1 MIESTYTATDRSRA
15 RATRSASTL
24 NSLEPPSLPEAF
36 YQNPPEGFRALKI
49 ATSNGDTAPAFFADF
64 DILTTLDDEH
74 RWIINL
80 LAKVKA
86 SGLTTMPTL
95 FAGTTVTEYTGYPHL
110 NEKGCSEYV
119 EKLVAE
125 ALDRKASLLIIKDLP
140 QNSPLLSKEENLI
153 ADRIMDICAAD
164 KRFLVVEGQA
174 LAYVPIDFATID
186 EYLARCGKKTRK
198 DLRRKIRSRANLQ
211 VEAAPTGR
219 IFHDQS
225 LLNQMYEQYLNVY
238 DQSQY
243 HFDKL
248 SRRFFEEILTNGKN
262 GGIVFIY
269 KDNDGDII
277 GYNICFE
284 HNNML
289 VDKYVGFEYPA
300 AREANLYFV
309 SWFHNLEYCLERG
322 LSHYIAGWTDPAVKA
337 YLGASFTSTRHAVFI
352 RNSLLRAILQPF
364 RKCFEN
370 DSSFGKSGGKS

>member
-74 RWIINL
+74 RWIIDL

-119 EKLVAE
+119 EKLVEE

-140 QNSPLLSKEENLI
+140 QNSPLLSTEENLI
-153 ADRIMDICAAD
+153 ADKIMDICAAD

-186 EYLARCGKKTRK
+186 EYLSRSGKKTRK

-238 DQSQY
+238 
-243 HFDKL
+243 
-248 SRRFFEEILTNGKN
+248 
-262 GGIVFIY
+262 
-269 KDNDGDII
+269 
-277 GYNICFE
+277 
-284 HNNML
+284 
-289 VDKYVGFEYPA
+289 
-300 AREANLYFV
+300 
-309 SWFHNLEYCLERG
+309 
-322 LSHYIAGWTDPAVKA
+322 
-337 YLGASFTSTRHAVFI
+337 
-352 RNSLLRAILQPF
+352 
-364 RKCFEN
+364 
-370 DSSFGKSGGKS
+370 